1 MSLGF
6 AATVCRDAEGEPYDR
21 LDFSDDVDFVTSPKV
36 ISAANHHENKSSAR
50 YRNQSSSGRASLDDD
65 TADEGEL
72 KSEESAI
79 DISDSSEEGEVLS
92 DLDEVEAAVEHP
104 AAKDET
110 PWERGLRLARERLE
124 KAKAL
129 KAAEKDLAEKRMTL
143 SVPVQMVDDE
153 LEQASKDDV
162 LWPSYYQVCIIGR
175 TELTSLR
182 FLPEDL
188 RPPSATELAKW
199 RLGLSDEYTGRKNRT
214 YRRDNRRRDSS
225 ETMSSASSS
234 SHASW
239 RSSSRESSSVASSL
253 ASVAGSWKA
262 TCANAMKDY
271 LSSPIRNKDR
281 RGGRYHRG
289 RQRSLSVSSGS
300 NSQSSDSRSGSDR
313 STDRR
318 GAQRHGYGNTVVGN
332 KMTNTGQRVWADGKR
347 GSRRSGSESEQS
359 ASRSGSQSSSSRPAA
374 RRGRQDWDHNAR
386 RNVTH
391 EDDDEEW
398 QGSGDQ
404 SGSDSSV
411 RRRSDVPPLPHERPV
426 KRPWVAAPSLAT
438 GLLTAPPNQAA
449 VLRAQSREDSNSSA
463 HSGSN
468 ASPTADDKRFIT
480 SWSKSPSSDEGE
492 RASRG
497 AVRRMRLPDVVP
509 GSHAGHVRRADTPS
523 RRRKSRSP
531 FNIDQR
537 QRGAGSE
544 VPEPPLPTNEFPLS
558 RRPPQPP
565 QDNRD
570 APPLV
575 PPAHQLRQEPPREP
589 TLVPSAQPTT
599 TGGELPS
606 ASNRPGVRM
615 TLAPRIKAS
624 AVDMTNLAG
633 GVTRTT
639 TGRTFQ
645 PSPPRVPRLPF
656 PVPSMNRGVSPSAPG
671 HSLPN
676 LPNTIDQNEI
686 RRQAEAA
693 AAIVEERERR
703 RAAAEAAKRRR
714 NPNHKK
720 REDLSKIPIRGR
732 PTYRRLSFSDSSL
745 DSGSSSRTR
754 SSSRSGQDSNSR
766 HQSPTDMSDIA
777 RFPPDTRNIQIT
789 IDQRPHK
796 SHKRTRPT
804 TTPDFGRVGPMDDS
818 FNKGVRPIVR
828 VPPDEYSRE
837 FFEGVDTKQHRM
849 KASHEVSYRHRSN
862 HASRTN
868 ISAHRPPQAQM
879 RDMYGDYGMD
889 QQSAV
894 PGSEFR
900 HREPKSFDLANQ
912 GRHGMVYDGA
922 VQRYEGGGRRAGMAY
937 AQQQQAPSVLERP
950 RRPRTPHADINDGIY
965 DSRSPHTTNIS
976 LHRAV
981 KNDRKRVEAR
991 DDDAFAS
998 APSRKRALI
1007 VEQEFEPGVN
1017 VDLRRARSRHR
1028 SRGPG
1033 APIDRSEPFES
1044 DAGSFAAE
1052 QRLRELRERLN
1063 LVDDA
1068 IAELK
1073 AGSTGYVDARR

>member
-1 MSLGF
+1 MSILPLQCRRY
-6 AATVCRDAEGEPYDR
+6 VC
-21 LDFSDDVDFVTSPKV
+21 LTFQSCQVK
-36 ISAANHHENKSSAR
+36 SAVNDSKDKRVSSR
-50 YRNQSSSGRASLDDD
+50 YHNQYSSGHASLDDD
-65 TADEGEL
+65 TTDEGEL
-72 KSEESAI
+72 KSEESDI
-79 DISDSSEEGEVLS
+79 EISDSSEEGEVLS
-92 DLDEVEAAVEHP
+92 DLDEVDAKVEHL

-143 SVPVQMVDDE
+143 SIPVQMVDDE
-153 LEQASKDDV
+153 LEQASKGDV

-188 RPPSATELAKW
+188 RPPAATELAKW
-199 RLGLSDEYTGRKNRT
+199 RLGLSDEYTGRKRRT
-214 YRRDNRRRDSS
+214 YRRDSRRDSS
-225 ETMSSASSS
+225 ETMSSSASSS
-234 SHASW
+234 SRASS
-239 RSSSRESSSVASSL
+239 RSSSRDSSSVASSL

-262 TCANAMKDY
+262 TCAKAMKDY

-289 RQRSLSVSSGS
+289 PQRSPSASSVS

-313 STDRR
+313 STDHR
-318 GAQRHGYGNTVVGN
+318 GSQRHGYGSTVDDS
-332 KMTNTGQRVWADGKR
+332 MMASSGQRLWTDGKR
-347 GSRRSGSESEQS
+347 GSRRSRSESEQSS
-359 ASRSGSQSSSSRPAA
+359 ASRSGSQSSTSRPAV
-374 RRGRQDWDHNAR
+374 RKGRQDWKRGAR
-386 RNVTH
+386 RNMTH
-391 EDDDEEW
+391 EDEDEQW

-438 GLLTAPPNQAA
+438 SILTAPPNQAA
-449 VLRAQSREDSNSSA
+449 VLRTRSREDSNSSA
-463 HSGSN
+463 HSGGSN

-480 SWSKSPSSDEGE
+480 SWSKSPSSDEGQ
-492 RASRG
+492 RPSRG
-497 AVRRMRLPDVVP
+497 AVRRQRLPDVVP
-509 GSHAGHVRRADTPS
+509 GSHAGHVRGTATP
-523 RRRKSRSP
+523 RRKKSRSP
-531 FNIDQR
+531 YLIDQR
-537 QRGAGSE
+537 QRGTGPE
-544 VPEPPLPTNEFPLS
+544 VPEPPHPANEFSIPHRS
-558 RRPPQPP
+558 AQPPPQEG
-565 QDNRD
+565 RD

-575 PPAHQLRQEPPREP
+575 SPALQLRQEPPSEP
-589 TLVPSAQPTT
+589 TLVTSAQPTT
-599 TGGELPS
+599 TAGELPS

-624 AVDMTNLAG
+624 TVDMTNLAG

-671 HSLPN
+671 HPLPN
-676 LPNTIDQNEI
+676 FPNTIDQNEI

-720 REDLSKIPIRGR
+720 RDDLSKIPIRGR

-745 DSGSSSRTR
+745 DSGSSSRSR
-754 SSSRSGQDSNSR
+754 SSSRSGQDSHSR
-766 HQSPTDMSDIA
+766 HQSPVDVSDTA
-777 RFPPDTRNIQIT
+777 RLPQDARNIQIT

-796 SHKRTRPT
+796 SHKRTRPMI
-804 TTPDFGRVGPMDDS
+804 TPDYGRVGPVDDGFS
-818 FNKGVRPIVR
+818 KGNRPIVR
-828 VPPDEYSRE
+828 GPPPDEYSRE
-837 FFEGVDTKQHRM
+837 FFEGVDARQHRM
-849 KASHEVSYRHRSN
+849 KAGHETSHRHRSD
-862 HASRTN
+862 RIPKTN
-868 ISAHRPPQAQM
+868 IPTHRSSHTQM
-879 RDMYGDYGMD
+879 QNMYGEYSVD
-889 QQSAV
+889 QQSGV
-894 PGSEFR
+894 PGAGFR
-900 HREPKSFDLANQ
+900 HREPKSFDLPNQ
-912 GRHGMVYDGA
+912 AKHGMVYDDA
-922 VQRYEGGGRRAGMAY
+922 MQRYEAGGRRGGMVY
-937 AQQQQAPSVLERP
+937 TQQQQQQAQVLERP
-950 RRPRTPHADINDGIY
+950 RRPRTPHADLTDGIY
-965 DSRSPHTTNIS
+965 NTRSPHMNVN
-976 LHRAV
+976 LHRTI
-981 KNDRKRVEAR
+981 KNDRKRVEER
-991 DDDAFAS
+991 SEDIFAP

-1007 VEQEFEPGVN
+1007 VEQEFEPGSN
-1017 VDLRRARSRHR
+1017 VDIRRARSRHR

-1073 AGSTGYVDARR
+1073 AGSATGYVDARR